1 MPTPPA
7 APRLHYA
14 WIVAGTGTLC
24 VFAGLGL
31 GRFSL
36 GMLLP
41 SMSSSLAFSYAQS
54 GWVGTANFVG
64 YLAAVLVCGPL
75 SARLGPRR
83 LVFAALLLMAAT
95 MLLISRARSF
105 APVLVLYTLTGFG
118 SGAVNV
124 PVMGLVARWFASAVR
139 GRAAGFVVIGS
150 GFAIILSG
158 WLVPLVNRRAGAE
171 GWRTS
176 WALLAAIILLV
187 ALAAVALLRD
197 RPEDLGLGV
206 LGRAAPPPAEAAPRP
221 PSPPFSSLRSPAVRL
236 LGAIYFLFGSTY
248 VIYATFIV
256 TTLVKERGL
265 SESIAGSFWSVI
277 GFLSLFSGPVFGTLS
292 DRLGRKAGLS
302 VVFGLQAVAYLLVA
316 APLPDAALY
325 LSIGCFGVVAWS
337 IPSIMLAA
345 VSDQVGPEHA
355 LSAFGF
361 ITFLFGL
368 GQIAGPAVAGALA
381 ERTGSF
387 RSSFAMAAALAAL
400 AIGLTARLRRPA
412 ARDAAPSP

>member
-1 MPTPPA
+1 MPAP

-14 WIVAGTGTLC
+14 WIVAGTGMVC
-24 VFAGLGL
+24 VLAGLGL
-31 GRFSL
+31 GRFAL

-41 SMSSSLAFSYAQS
+41 SMAASLGFSYVQL
-54 GWVGTANFVG
+54 GWVGTGNFVG

-83 LVFAALLLMAAT
+83 LVFGALLLMAAT
-95 MLLISRARSF
+95 MLLISRAGSF
-105 APVLVLYTLTGFG
+105 APILLLYALTGFG

-124 PVMGLVARWFASAVR
+124 PVMGLVARWFATSIR

-150 GFAIILSG
+150 GFAIVLSG
-158 WLVPLVNRRAGAE
+158 WLIPFVNRRVGAE

-176 WALLAAIILLV
+176 WTILAVLILGV
-187 ALAAVALLRD
+187 AALALALLRD
-197 RPEDLGLGV
+197 RPEDVGLEV
-206 LGRAAPPPAEAAPRP
+206 LGRAAGAHPAPPAPRP
-221 PSPPFSSLRSPAVRL
+221 ASPRFSSFQSPAVWR
-236 LGAIYFLFGSTY
+236 LGAIYFLFGFTY
-248 VIYATFIV
+248 VIYVTFIV
-256 TTLVKERGL
+256 TSLVKEHGF
-265 SESIAGSFWSVI
+265 SEAIAGTFWSAI

-292 DRLGRKAGLS
+292 DRLGRRAGLAI
-302 VVFGLQAVAYLLVA
+302 VFAIQATAYALVA
-316 APLPDAALY
+316 LPLPIGALY
-325 LSIGCFGVVAWS
+325 LSVACFGVVAWS

-361 ITFLFGL
+361 ITFVFGL

-387 RSSFAMAAALAAL
+387 HSAFGMAAALAVL
-400 AIGLTARLRRPA
+400 AILLTSRLRRPG
-412 ARDAAPSP
+412 S

>member
-1 MPTPPA
+1 MVPA
-7 APRLHYA
+7 APRVHYA
-14 WIVAGTGTLC
+14 WIIVATGTLC

-31 GRFSL
+31 GRFAL

-41 SMSSSLAFSYAQS
+41 SMTASLGFGYSEI
-54 GWVGTANFVG
+54 GWVGTGNFVG
-64 YLAAVLVCGPL
+64 YLVAVLVCGPL

-83 LVFAALLLMAAT
+83 LVFAALVLMAAT
-95 MLLISRARSF
+95 MLLIARARSF
-105 APVLVLYTLTGFG
+105 APVFVLYALTGFG

-124 PVMGLVARWFASAVR
+124 PVMGLVARWFGSTIR

-158 WLVPLVNRRAGAE
+158 WLIPFVNRRVGAE

-176 WALLAAIILLV
+176 WTLLAVIILV
-187 ALAAVALLRD
+187 VAAVALTLLRD
-197 RPEDLGLGV
+197 RPEDRGLSV
-206 LGRAAPPPAEAAPRP
+206 LGRAAPAPAGAEPRP
-221 PSPPFSSLRSPAVRL
+221 ASPHFSSFRSPAVWL
-236 LGAIYFLFGSTY
+236 LGAIYYLFGFTY
-248 VIYATFIV
+248 VIYVTFFV
-256 TTLVKERGL
+256 TSLVKERGF
-265 SESIAGSFWSVI
+265 SEAIAGSFWSVI

-292 DRLGRKAGLS
+292 DRVGRRAGLAI
-302 VVFGLQAVAYLLVA
+302 VFSLQAVAYLLVA
-316 APLPDAALY
+316 LPLPDAALY
-325 LSIGCFGVVAWS
+325 LSIACFGVVAWS

-361 ITFLFGL
+361 ITFVFGV

-387 RSSFAMAAALAAL
+387 RSSFGLAAALALL
-400 AIGLTARLRRPA
+400 AIALTTRLRPA
-412 ARDAAPSP
+412 VR